1 MHVCMHSYK
10 FVQAQSS
17 PLKMMTPHL
26 VAGTQKKAQNVHA
39 FWYLPVVSVASTQG
53 SQSNMA
59 IRQSVGKKETGNFIG
74 LGWLAKVVKG
84 RGYGGWGISL
94 LLWSNYKPS
103 PSTKLSAKPRT
114 QSKNIKTINK
124 RNEEYP
130 ILVNGLTGLTS
141 PIKPRISSS
150 EASLFPQTISVPHT
164 ATPRHSLPRRSR
176 PFPLER
182 RPGAKSDLK
191 SFNGLVRIPTGKA
204 GNAAFPISK
213 EEENMF
219 CIYKFIN
226 WWSMYVIFTVIW

>member
-1 MHVCMHSYK
+1 MISK
-10 FVQAQSS
+10 SS
-17 PLKMMTPHL
+17 
-26 VAGTQKKAQNVHA
+26 
-39 FWYLPVVSVASTQG
+39 QG
-53 SQSNMA
+53 EG
-59 IRQSVGKKETGNFIG
+59 IRGVGNF
-74 LGWLAKVVKG
+74 VTSMVKLQA
-84 RGYGGWGISL
+84 ITQH
-94 LLWSNYKPS
+94 KA
-103 PSTKLSAKPRT
+103 LSKT
-114 QSKNIKTINK
+114 QDPIKKHKNIKTINK

-226 WWSMYVIFTVIW
+226 

>member
-1 MHVCMHSYK
+1 MISK
-10 FVQAQSS
+10 SS
-17 PLKMMTPHL
+17 
-26 VAGTQKKAQNVHA
+26 
-39 FWYLPVVSVASTQG
+39 QG
-53 SQSNMA
+53 EG
-59 IRQSVGKKETGNFIG
+59 IRGVGNF
-74 LGWLAKVVKG
+74 VTSMVKLQA
-84 RGYGGWGISL
+84 ITQH
-94 LLWSNYKPS
+94 KA
-103 PSTKLSAKPRT
+103 LSKT
-114 QSKNIKTINK
+114 QDPIKKHKNIKTINK

-204 GNAAFPISK
+204 GKRCLSNQQK
-213 EEENMF
+213 EGRKHVLY
-219 CIYKFIN
+219 I
-226 WWSMYVIFTVIW
+226 